1 MLLAVHYRVMEYL
14 ESLESTQE
22 ATPRATPTLSCYPGG
37 VRNEIALHFGIGI
50 FQDGGVRV
58 IMR

>member
-1 MLLAVHYRVMEYL
+1 MEYL